1 VITDDLSTLFDASQP
16 GVRFRQGT
24 ILTWDGNTGENTIDL
39 AGGTLQNVP
48 VLNTSEAIALKAGHV
63 VGLLGQG
70 SSFFIIGRITPPND
84 PNFAAASVAFAGAGA
99 SATNFGL
106 STSAAD
112 IITDTMAVPSWADEA
127 IVLAT
132 GNCQLTNPTAVI
144 DFATIQVTIDGVGGG
159 GSQCGFSPVGH
170 ASGNYTNSMAV
181 SAQRLISAPGS
192 TITVATRL
200 NAQGAVWG
208 VQPSNRANID
218 AIAVFRSIA

>member
-1 VITDDLSTLFDASQP
+1 VITDDISTLFDTGAP

-24 ILTWDGNTGENTIDL
+24 ILTWNAETGSNTIDL
-39 AGGTLQNVP
+39 AGGALTDVP
-48 VLNTSEAIALKAGHV
+48 VLNTSEATALKQGHV
-63 VGLLGQG
+63 VGMLGQG
-70 SSFFIIGRITPPND
+70 SSWFIIGRITPPND

-106 STSAAD
+106 STSAAN

-144 DFATIQVTIDGVGGG
+144 DFATIRVTIDGVGGG
-159 GSQCGFSPVGH
+159 GSQVGFSPLGN
-170 ASGNYTNSMAV
+170 ASGNYVGSMAV
-181 SAQRLISAPGS
+181 SAQRLISSPGS
-192 TITVATRL
+192 TITVATQL
-200 NAQGAVWG
+200 NAQTAPWG
-208 VQPSNRANID
+208 VQASNRANID